1 MTRCCFRAIALAF
14 VVLAGG
20 PALADDIVASWATV
34 RMPQAPQLKAVKV
47 EAHRTALLL
56 LDFDKNT
63 CNAEKLPRCFAT
75 LPVVAKLLA
84 DARSH
89 GLSVAYSTVAT
100 GSVEDEPPAL
110 AAQPGDPV
118 VRSGVDKF
126 VGTDLAEVLKAKNI
140 RTVIVTGTSAH
151 GAALYT
157 ASGAA
162 LRGFEVIVPVDA
174 MSAEDPFA
182 ELAAA
187 WVLANAPASVSTHV
201 TLTRSDLIGY

>member
-1 MTRCCFRAIALAF
+1 MTRCCFRAIALAI

-126 VGTDLAEVLKAKNI
+126 VGTDLAEVLQAKNI
-140 RTVIVTGTSAH
+140 RTVIVTEPRRMARPSTRRVARRCAVSRLSFPSTPCRPRIPSPNSSRHGYWRTRPPAYRPTS
-151 GAALYT
+151 
-157 ASGAA
+157 
-162 LRGFEVIVPVDA
+162 P
-174 MSAEDPFA
+174 
-182 ELAAA
+182 
-187 WVLANAPASVSTHV
+187 
-201 TLTRSDLIGY
+201 